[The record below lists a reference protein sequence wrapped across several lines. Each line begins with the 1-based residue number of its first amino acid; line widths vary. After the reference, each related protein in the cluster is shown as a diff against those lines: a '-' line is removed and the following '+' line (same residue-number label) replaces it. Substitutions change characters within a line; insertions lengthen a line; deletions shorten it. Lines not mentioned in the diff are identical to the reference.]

1 MYLIVGHVASAVAS
15 VSKSL
20 EFCRRQF
27 CRKHL
32 LISDFVGHYANNLT
46 FLYHDIYYIHIQMY
60 ISSQIHMYISWVFVL
75 KTLLPFFPL
84 KSDFR
89 VHWWVFHAHN
99 INVSDLSQSPSL
111 TNIESFLFK
120 YKYKYKYFLQDILHS
135 LPKLEGDIYVEFGEA
150 VVCFSSEGENV
161 KTMPQLSEALALKG
175 NYVFNISPWRETKTG
190 QKLSQNLIPMKLIW
204 QKSTEMK
211 HLFGKMDRYIWPGA
225 K

>member
-1 MYLIVGHVASAVAS
+1 
-15 VSKSL
+15 
-20 EFCRRQF
+20 
-27 CRKHL
+27 
-32 LISDFVGHYANNLT
+32 
-46 FLYHDIYYIHIQMY
+46 MY
-60 ISSQIHMYISWVFVL
+60 ISAQMVL
-75 KTLLPFFPL
+75 GICFEDTVATFFA
-84 KSDFR
+84 KIG
-89 VHWWVFHAHN
+89 VHWLGFHAHN
-99 INVSDLSQSPSL
+99 VFKSIPL

-120 YKYKYKYFLQDILHS
+120 YKYKYFLLDILHS

-150 VVCFSSEGENV
+150 VVCFSSGGENV